1 MSERLMPGRPGLQ
14 PERTDLSWVRTAL
27 VVAINGGLL
36 LLREGGSPG
45 LLSILGGSFAM
56 ALAIMM
62 VLTGM
67 RRTRLLR
74 LRPLPHHLA
83 PRQEV
88 LITGL
93 SVALLGALTLLMIV
107 VR

>member
-1 MSERLMPGRPGLQ
+1 MTERLIPGRPGLQ

-27 VVAINGGLL
+27 VAAIDGGLL
-36 LLREGGSPG
+36 LLREGGPPG

-74 LRPLPHHLA
+74 LRPLPRRLA

-88 LITGL
+88 VITGI
-93 SVALLGALTLLMIV
+93 SVGVLGALTLLMIV

>member
-1 MSERLMPGRPGLQ
+1 MTERLIPGRPGLQ

-27 VVAINGGLL
+27 VVAIDGGLL
-36 LLREGGSPG
+36 LLREGAPPA

-74 LRPLPHHLA
+74 LRPLPRHLA

-88 LITGL
+88 LITGI
-93 SVALLGALTLLMIV
+93 SVALLGAITLLMIA

>member
-1 MSERLMPGRPGLQ
+1 
-14 PERTDLSWVRTAL
+14 
-27 VVAINGGLL
+27 
-36 LLREGGSPG
+36 
-45 LLSILGGSFAM
+45 
-56 ALAIMM
+56 
-62 VLTGM
+62 M

-88 LITGL
+88 LITGI

>member
-1 MSERLMPGRPGLQ
+1 MPERLIPGRPGLQ

-36 LLREGGSPG
+36 LLREGGKLD
-45 LLSILGGSFAM
+45 LLSILGSSFAM

-62 VLTGM
+62 VLIGM
-67 RRTRLLR
+67 RRTRLLAR
-74 LRPLPHHLA
+74 RPLPEHLA

-88 LITGL
+88 LVSGICIT
-93 SVALLGALTLLMIV
+93 ALAVLMLLIIATL
-107 VR
+107 